1 MKILGALL
9 ELLAKQHCQSSP
21 FTSKLFKS
29 VAAMGANYSFYVKS
43 IAICAPKNFVYIISV
58 LASVYSRPLFSKPI
72 SRKIFFRFCL
82 ENWKHQS
89 LLLKFPDLYR
99 RRRLEISHR
108 SEIWKEELLRRSQS
122 NPANFEFDSLFQY
135 V

>member
-1 MKILGALL
+1 MAIEKIQFLGAVL

-58 LASVYSRPLFSKPI
+58 LTSVLDKRNYLAVKG
-72 SRKIFFRFCL
+72 K
-82 ENWKHQS
+82 
-89 LLLKFPDLYR
+89 
-99 RRRLEISHR
+99 
-108 SEIWKEELLRRSQS
+108 
-122 NPANFEFDSLFQY
+122 
-135 V
+135 